1 MVDFEEL
8 LKKPP
13 MSEED
18 RQKLWDDWYN
28 GLFII
33 KIIIAI
39 LIIVIGGIT
48 FSVVMSYEPPVESHS
63 IRLSNYSE
71 WSAWN
76 VINMSCE
83 ILVRYDNESQDGGM
97 ARCYKIYDDC
107 CGPMGGGGC
116 VGDNCIRDGESK

>member
-1 MVDFEEL
+1 MGVGGIMTLDLEN
-8 LKKPP
+8 K
-13 MSEED
+13 
-18 RQKLWDDWYN
+18 QQ
-28 GLFII
+28 FII

-83 ILVRYDNESQDGGM
+83 ILVRYDNKSQNGGM
-97 ARCYKIYDDC
+97 ARCYR
-107 CGPMGGGGC
+107 
-116 VGDNCIRDGESK
+116 VGLKGA